1 MKILVAEDDGN
12 MRKILKLYLQKEGYD
27 VECVSDGEEVLNYFE
42 EKTADILLLDWMMP
56 KKDGIE
62 TCRELRLMKIPV
74 KIIMLTAKTT
84 SENEFHGLSIGA
96 DDYIRKPFDMKVLLI
111 RIKKLCHIE
120 TELYFK
126 DILLNQAAH
135 EVYIGENRILLTN
148 AIKYSSGRKILME
161 LFEKQNQ
168 IIFKITNETDNQSL
182 DISKIWEPYYVGE
195 KSRNKNLSG
204 TGLGLSIVKKICE
217 TQFYEVE
224 CTRDGKNIIFTVII
238 PCKPAA

>member
-42 EKTADILLLDWMMP
+42 EKPADVLLLDWMMP

-135 EVYIGENRILLTN
+135 EVYIGENRIELTKKEFDLLFYFMSN
-148 AIKYSSGRKILME
+148 QNLVLSREKILDSVWG
-161 LFEKQNQ
+161 
-168 IIFKITNETDNQSL
+168 IDYDG
-182 DISKIWEPYYVGE
+182 DIRTVDTHI
-195 KSRNKNLSG
+195 RRLR
-204 TGLGLSIVKKICE
+204 KKIGE
-217 TQFYEVE
+217 SYVQT
-224 CTRDGKNIIFTVII
+224 IFGVGYMMGGQNE
-238 PCKPAA
+238 

>member
-42 EKTADILLLDWMMP
+42 EKPADVLLLDWMMP

-84 SENEFHGLSIGA
+84 SENEFHGLSVGA

-135 EVYIGENRILLTN
+135 EVYIGENRIELTKKSLIYYFILCQIKTWCYPEKKFWTLYGELITIVIFELL
-148 AIKYSSGRKILME
+148 ILTSE
-161 LFEKQNQ
+161 DYGKRLG
-168 IIFKITNETDNQSL
+168 SL
-182 DISKIWEPYYVGE
+182 MFRQFSESDI
-195 KSRNKNLSG
+195 
-204 TGLGLSIVKKICE
+204 
-217 TQFYEVE
+217 
-224 CTRDGKNIIFTVII
+224 
-238 PCKPAA
+238 

>member
-135 EVYIGENRILLTN
+135 EVYIGENRIELTKKEFDLLFYFMSN
-148 AIKYSSGRKILME
+148 QNLVLSREKILDSVWG
-161 LFEKQNQ
+161 
-168 IIFKITNETDNQSL
+168 IDYDG
-182 DISKIWEPYYVGE
+182 DIRTVDTHI
-195 KSRNKNLSG
+195 RRLR
-204 TGLGLSIVKKICE
+204 KKIGE
-217 TQFYEVE
+217 SYVQT
-224 CTRDGKNIIFTVII
+224 IFGVGYMMGGQNE
-238 PCKPAA
+238 

>member
-42 EKTADILLLDWMMP
+42 EKTADVLLLDWMMP

-135 EVYIGENRILLTN
+135 EVYIGENRIELTKKEFDLLFYFMSN
-148 AIKYSSGRKILME
+148 QNLVLSREKILDSVWG
-161 LFEKQNQ
+161 
-168 IIFKITNETDNQSL
+168 IDYDG
-182 DISKIWEPYYVGE
+182 DIRTVDTHI
-195 KSRNKNLSG
+195 RRLR
-204 TGLGLSIVKKICE
+204 KKIGE
-217 TQFYEVE
+217 SYVQT
-224 CTRDGKNIIFTVII
+224 IFGVGYMMGGQNE
-238 PCKPAA
+238 

>member
-27 VECVSDGEEVLNYFE
+27 VECVSDGEEVVNYFE

-120 TELYFK
+120 TDLYFK

-135 EVYIGENRILLTN
+135 EVYIGENRIELTKKEFDLLFYFMSN
-148 AIKYSSGRKILME
+148 QNLVLSREKILDSVWG
-161 LFEKQNQ
+161 
-168 IIFKITNETDNQSL
+168 IDYDG
-182 DISKIWEPYYVGE
+182 DIRTVDTHI
-195 KSRNKNLSG
+195 RRLR
-204 TGLGLSIVKKICE
+204 KKIGE
-217 TQFYEVE
+217 SYVQT
-224 CTRDGKNIIFTVII
+224 IFGVGYMMGGQNE
-238 PCKPAA
+238 

>member
-42 EKTADILLLDWMMP
+42 EKTADVLLLDWMMP

-96 DDYIRKPFDMKVLLI
+96 DDYIRKPFGMKVLLI

-135 EVYIGENRILLTN
+135 EVYIGENRIELTKKEFDLLFYFMSN
-148 AIKYSSGRKILME
+148 QNLVLSREKILDSVWG
-161 LFEKQNQ
+161 
-168 IIFKITNETDNQSL
+168 IDYDG
-182 DISKIWEPYYVGE
+182 DIRTVDTHI
-195 KSRNKNLSG
+195 RRLR
-204 TGLGLSIVKKICE
+204 KKIGE
-217 TQFYEVE
+217 SYVQT
-224 CTRDGKNIIFTVII
+224 IFGVGYMMGGQNE
-238 PCKPAA
+238 

>member
-27 VECVSDGEEVLNYFE
+27 VECVSDGEEVVNYFE
-42 EKTADILLLDWMMP
+42 EKTADVLLLDWMMP

-120 TELYFK
+120 TDLYFK

-135 EVYIGENRILLTN
+135 EVYIGENRIELTKKEFDLLFYFMSN
-148 AIKYSSGRKILME
+148 QNLVLSREKILDSVWG
-161 LFEKQNQ
+161 
-168 IIFKITNETDNQSL
+168 IDYDG
-182 DISKIWEPYYVGE
+182 DIRTVDTHI
-195 KSRNKNLSG
+195 RRLR
-204 TGLGLSIVKKICE
+204 KKIGE
-217 TQFYEVE
+217 SYVQT
-224 CTRDGKNIIFTVII
+224 IFGVGYMMGGQNE
-238 PCKPAA
+238 

>member
-96 DDYIRKPFDMKVLLI
+96 YDYIRKPFDMKVLLI

-135 EVYIGENRILLTN
+135 EVYIGENRIELTKKEFDLLFYFMSN
-148 AIKYSSGRKILME
+148 QNLVLSREKILDSVWG
-161 LFEKQNQ
+161 
-168 IIFKITNETDNQSL
+168 IDYDG
-182 DISKIWEPYYVGE
+182 DIRTVDTHI
-195 KSRNKNLSG
+195 RRLR
-204 TGLGLSIVKKICE
+204 KKIGE
-217 TQFYEVE
+217 SYVQT
-224 CTRDGKNIIFTVII
+224 IFGVGYMMGGQNE
-238 PCKPAA
+238 

>member
-62 TCRELRLMKIPV
+62 TCRELRLMKISV

-135 EVYIGENRILLTN
+135 EVYIGENRIELTKKEFDLLFYFMSN
-148 AIKYSSGRKILME
+148 QNLVLSREKILDSVWG
-161 LFEKQNQ
+161 
-168 IIFKITNETDNQSL
+168 IDYDG
-182 DISKIWEPYYVGE
+182 DIRTVDTHI
-195 KSRNKNLSG
+195 RRLR
-204 TGLGLSIVKKICE
+204 KKIGE
-217 TQFYEVE
+217 SYVQT
-224 CTRDGKNIIFTVII
+224 IFGVGYMMGGQNE
-238 PCKPAA
+238 